1 MSLGRIWAIAS
12 NGFREVIRD
21 RILYLIG
28 LFALLMV
35 AAWRILPE
43 VAAGTEDKMLLDF
56 GLAFA
61 TALGVVVATFV
72 GTGLVNKEI
81 DKRTILLL
89 VTKPVSRAELIIGKH
104 LGLSG
109 VLAVLVTA
117 MTVIYLI
124 ILTLGKV
131 SYPMSSLVISQAYLF
146 LELSL
151 LTAVALL
158 FGVFTSSL
166 LAVFLTFAVYLVG
179 HLSQDMIKFAGIT
192 RNPGFQQF
200 AEKLYLVVPDLSRL
214 DLKNNAVYGILPP
227 PESLL
232 TNAVYGLIYTI
243 LLLTIA
249 ILIFS
254 RREF

>member
-43 VAAGTEDKMLLDF
+43 VSAGTEDKMLLDF

-61 TALGVVVATFV
+61 TLLGVIVATFV

-81 DKRTILLL
+81 EKRTILLL
-89 VTKPVSRAELIIGKH
+89 IPKPVSRAELIIGKH

-109 VLAVLVTA
+109 VLAVLVAA

-131 SYPMSSLVISQAYLF
+131 SYPLGSVVISQFYLF

-151 LTAVALL
+151 LTAAALL

-166 LAVFLTFAVYLVG
+166 LATFLTFAIYLVG

-200 AEKLYLVVPDLSRL
+200 AERLYLVVPDLSRL
-214 DLKNNAVYGILPP
+214 DLKNNAVYGILPS

-232 TNAVYGLIYTI
+232 TNAVYGLVYTI

>member
-232 TNAVYGLIYTI
+232 TNAVYGLVYTI

-249 ILIFS
+249 VVIFS

>member
-1 MSLGRIWAIAS
+1 
-12 NGFREVIRD
+12 
-21 RILYLIG
+21 
-28 LFALLMV
+28 
-35 AAWRILPE
+35 
-43 VAAGTEDKMLLDF
+43 
-56 GLAFA
+56 
-61 TALGVVVATFV
+61 
-72 GTGLVNKEI
+72 
-81 DKRTILLL
+81 
-89 VTKPVSRAELIIGKH
+89 
-104 LGLSG
+104 
-109 VLAVLVTA
+109 
-117 MTVIYLI
+117 
-124 ILTLGKV
+124 
-131 SYPMSSLVISQAYLF
+131 
-146 LELSL
+146 LSL
-151 LTAVALL
+151 LTAAALL

-227 PESLL
+227 NESLL
-232 TNAVYGLIYTI
+232 TNAAYGLVYTI

>member
-28 LFALLMV
+28 LFALIMV
-35 AAWRILPE
+35 AAWRVLPE
-43 VAAGTEDKMLLDF
+43 VAAGTEDKILLDF
-56 GLAFA
+56 GLASA
-61 TALGVVVATFV
+61 TVLGVIVAIFV

-81 DKRTILLL
+81 EKRTILLL
-89 VTKPVSRAELIIGKH
+89 IPKPVSRAELIIGKH

-109 VLAVLVTA
+109 VLAVLVAA

-151 LTAVALL
+151 LTAAALL

-232 TNAVYGLIYTI
+232 TNAVYGLVYTI

>member
-28 LFALLMV
+28 LFALIMV
-35 AAWRILPE
+35 AAWRVLPE
-43 VAAGTEDKMLLDF
+43 VSAGTEDKILLDF
-56 GLAFA
+56 GLASA
-61 TALGVVVATFV
+61 TVLGVIVAIFV

-81 DKRTILLL
+81 EKRTILLL
-89 VTKPVSRAELIIGKH
+89 IPKPVSRAELIIGKH

-109 VLAVLVTA
+109 VLAVLVAA

-124 ILTLGKV
+124 ILTIGKV
-131 SYPMSSLVISQAYLF
+131 SYPLGSVVISQLYLF

-151 LTAVALL
+151 LTAAGLL

-232 TNAVYGLIYTI
+232 TNAVYGLVYTI

-249 ILIFS
+249 VVIFS